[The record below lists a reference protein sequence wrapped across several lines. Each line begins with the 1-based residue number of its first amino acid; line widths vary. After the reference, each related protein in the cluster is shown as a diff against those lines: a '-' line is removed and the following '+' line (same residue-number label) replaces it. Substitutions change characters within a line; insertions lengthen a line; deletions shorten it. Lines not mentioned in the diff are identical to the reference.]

1 MMTVDIRCI
10 DVLRLRQVRL
20 NVEFTQTSADE
31 MYHPTLGG

>member
-10 DVLRLRQVRL
+10 DALRLRQDRL
-20 NVEFTQTSADE
+20 NVKFTQTSGDE